1 MRLLI
6 KYISLLLF
14 SGLII
19 PFYYTTLT
27 QNTQRA
33 TKPALCV
40 IITKQPDNDQPIA
53 RSLITNMVKN
63 LFPVLKSLISL

>member
-19 PFYYTTLT
+19 PFYYTTFT
-27 QNTQRA
+27 QNTQRNA
-33 TKPALCV
+33 KPALCV
-40 IITKQPDNDQPIA
+40 ITPNQPDNDQPIA
-53 RSLITNMVKN
+53 RAVIANMAKN
-63 LFPVLKSLISL
+63 LFPVLKSSISL